1 MHRARRRR
9 RIPSTRAPPAMRAP
23 TARPSAF
30 PCPSAT
36 VRTGRAGRFSRSPV
50 GKGPPHLGSHNPIF
64 GTIPHPTDTREK
76 HRRGGNLRQR
86 RRDPRTHACPLPPC
100 GQAPGGRRR
109 DGRGAATLCGD
120 TGSSFR
126 CGFAAEPVRGSV
138 VSALCSVIT
147 ARLFFCILFL
157 FYFKPKA
164 KPGAAGA
171 AAGLVL
177 LRRVGLPGMTGRPS
191 AAPLWVR
198 SRRCLGGHRAGAA
211 GTALRAGRDQGK
223 LPRALRTP
231 QVKPHTGHG
240 GLCSGPAALRNL
252 RPSPAPPAPGL
263 PGGGGR
269 RGGLRRFLAVPPHHG
284 RIQRAPPSS
293 HFLQL
298 LLHQSSGGRRDRAVA
313 QPRGPP
319 GPLPSAG
326 TGAPSPG
333 GRGRGWPGY
342 AAGLAVTIP
351 PFPRHFVTVLAFSQ
365 SRDRAGALGTGPRC
379 AGAEAPATRVPVS
392 CHPRRSAPG
401 SGAGPGTRGHRRHL
415 PPAPPRSPSRPAH
428 AAPEGRDSPSPCRT
442 LSRGRWHRVPGRC
455 PQEEDA
461 GARCPA
467 SLPDGPGTRGW

>member
-30 PCPSAT
+30 PCPPAT

-198 SRRCLGGHRAGAA
+198 SRRFLGGHRAGAA

-269 RGGLRRFLAVPPHHG
+269 RGGLRRFLAVPPPMAG
-284 RIQRAPPSS
+284 FSGLRRAAIFCSCFS
-293 HFLQL
+293 TRAQA
-298 LLHQSSGGRRDRAVA
+298 GG
-313 QPRGPP
+313 
-319 GPLPSAG
+319 G
-326 TGAPSPG
+326 T
-333 GRGRGWPGY
+333 
-342 AAGLAVTIP
+342 
-351 PFPRHFVTVLAFSQ
+351 
-365 SRDRAGALGTGPRC
+365 
-379 AGAEAPATRVPVS
+379 
-392 CHPRRSAPG
+392 
-401 SGAGPGTRGHRRHL
+401 
-415 PPAPPRSPSRPAH
+415 
-428 AAPEGRDSPSPCRT
+428 
-442 LSRGRWHRVPGRC
+442 GRWHSPGD
-455 PQEEDA
+455 PP
-461 GARCPA
+461 ARCP
-467 SLPDGPGTRGW
+467 PPGRAPRARAGGAGGGRATPQGSP